1 MCGKLKFYQLLMI
14 AGQVKWEGVAHYVR
28 EDLGCMDLTDGSD
41 TLENPWVEMKEQTNK
56 ADVVVGVY
64 YRPPSQDDS
73 TAEPL
78 FKELRDT
85 SKSASLLLMGDFS
98 FPDINW
104 EYSTADIDR
113 FRRFLKDLMIV
124 SWYRY

>member
-1 MCGKLKFYQLLMI
+1 
-14 AGQVKWEGVAHYVR
+14 
-28 EDLGCMDLTDGSD
+28 MDLTDGSD